1 MGKKDASM
9 KALLSKNEVF
19 ADACNQY
26 FFHGEKVVK
35 PESLK
40 ELDPTEIVL
49 PFGKEEKEAVANQ
62 KYRDILKLCTIK
74 TDAKYTYC
82 IFGIESQSNVH
93 YAMPV
98 RNFLYD
104 AMQLTKQVSEIV
116 RKHKEQRKSKVKT
129 KEEISSDEYLSGF
142 YKTDKLIPVLTL
154 VVYLGTDAWDGP
166 TSLREMYTETDEI
179 VLQHVA
185 DYKMNL
191 LDLTHCDDEEI
202 ARFCNDLFQVTTFVK
217 YSESIKEFW
226 ESVVKKERFSHVSR
240 EAIDVV
246 QSFTNYRFKVEEGK
260 EDEDM
265 CQALTDLIEEG
276 RAEGRVEGLE
286 QGLQQA
292 TQTILQ
298 KFLDAGM
305 DEKEMQRMLSVTP
318 EEFDKM
324 LQREPVE
331 A

>member
-166 TSLREMYTETDEI
+166 TSLREMYAETDEEI
-179 VLQHVA
+179 LPYLA
-185 DYKMNL
+185 EYKMNL
-191 LDLTHCDDEEI
+191 LDLTHCEEEEI
-202 ARFCNDLFQVTTFVK
+202 SRFCNDLFHITTFVK
-217 YSESIKEFW
+217 HANNVKRLH
-226 ESVVKKERFSHVSR
+226 ESVVSNERFSHVSR

-246 QSFTNYRFKVEEGK
+246 QNFTRYRFKMKDGK
-260 EDEDM
+260 EDEDVVD
-265 CQALTDLIEEG
+265 AIIEY
-276 RAEGRVEGLE
+276 RAEGKAEGI
-286 QGLQQA
+286 QS
-292 TQTILQ
+292 ILQ

-324 LQREPVE
+324 LHWEPVE